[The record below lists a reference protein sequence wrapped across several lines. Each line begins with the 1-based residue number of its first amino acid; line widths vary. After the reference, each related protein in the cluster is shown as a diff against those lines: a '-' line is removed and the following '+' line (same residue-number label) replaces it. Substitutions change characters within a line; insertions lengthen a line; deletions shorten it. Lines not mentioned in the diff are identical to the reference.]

1 MKGGVKMGEL
11 RKVLSNGEL
20 VIKTDEG
27 IYFHALNEDSMPLL
41 IDEEE
46 GIRLMEI

>member
-1 MKGGVKMGEL
+1 MEQ

-27 IYFHALNEDSMPLL
+27 IYFHALSVDSMPLL
-41 IDEEE
+41 IDKEE
-46 GIRLMEI
+46 GERLINE

>member
-1 MKGGVKMGEL
+1 MEQ

-27 IYFHALNEDSMPLL
+27 IYFHALSEDSMPLL
-41 IDEEE
+41 IDKEE
-46 GIRLMEI
+46 GERLINE